1 MSPRLACCLTLALWL
16 AAPTAHAVEFQ
27 FDDPDGLPAYGYAP
41 TAKPTA
47 GKTYWLVIGVHGV
60 GGEGQGA
67 GGAAKLASQFDDV
80 IVLGPTFI
88 DAGVVAR
95 KAQRPTEIQDYYQVA
110 GPAHTAK
117 LDALI
122 EQVGKVWPIQSR
134 VILHGFSGGAQ
145 FVHRYAMAHP
155 DKVAGVAA
163 HSGGTWSTLDGEE
176 KKIGDFTLSD
186 KINPAAKGIPFVV
199 SCGEADQEFS
209 SKGAKLN
216 RINGAK
222 KFAADLKSLEFDV
235 ELKTWPR
242 IGHQYTPGA
251 YEQTRALV
259 AKIRDP
265 EGAAKEAE
273 KGAKGKPP
281 AKAPKK

>member
-1 MSPRLACCLTLALWL
+1 M
-16 AAPTAHAVEFQ
+16 
-27 FDDPDGLPAYGYAP
+27 
-41 TAKPTA
+41 
-47 GKTYWLVIGVHGV
+47 HGV
-60 GGEGQGA
+60 GGDGQGA

-88 DAGVVAR
+88 DAGVIAR
-95 KAQRPTEIQDYYQVA
+95 KAQRSVEVQDYYQVA

-122 EQVGKVWPIQSR
+122 EQVGKVWPIQPR

-145 FVHRYAMAHP
+145 FVHRYAMTHP

-163 HSGGTWSTLDGEE
+163 HSGGTWMTPDGEE

-222 KFAADLKSLEFDV
+222 KFAADLKALEFDV

-242 IGHQYTPGA
+242 QGHVYTPGA
-251 YEQTRALV
+251 YEQTKALV
-259 AKIRDP
+259 VKIRDP
-265 EGAAKEAE
+265 EGAK
-273 KGAKGKPP
+273 KDDKKPA
-281 AKAPKK
+281 AKAPAKK